1 MSNKGKK
8 YLTGPFRRRVF
19 AAVVAIS
26 MTATLGACASDSSAQ
41 AGEELEVVNV
51 GLIPNLAL
59 YLPMWVAQDK
69 GFFEEEGVELKT
81 TTVRGGGS
89 ETLAALTG
97 GSFDMTDLSFQAVAT
112 ANEKGLPLKFV
123 AGNYT
128 SMPYSILIR
137 NGQDDIKQ
145 GTGFPEVIHS
155 LRGKKIGVTSI
166 GSSSYL
172 TLKHLLAEAGMNEGD
187 VEIIQAG
194 TQMAPQMV
202 SDQLDA
208 AMANEPDTTMLS
220 ETMDAGYIGLDLR
233 DEAVMKQ
240 ADLEG
245 FIYDGWVAKA
255 EVADEE
261 RIKNAATAMKRGIE
275 LVKDESTDQG
285 YLVDLTKKNLDLDA
299 DDEVIAKMIANM
311 RSGYNIDIPEE
322 KVSKAFELYGLTVQP
337 YQDIVSGVAA
347 EPNPK

>member
-1 MSNKGKK
+1 MSTKGNK
-8 YLTGPFRRRVF
+8 YLTGTLRRRVF
-19 AAVVAIS
+19 AAVVALG
-26 MTATLGACASDSSAQ
+26 MTATLGACGSDSSAQ
-41 AGEELEVVNV
+41 AGEDLEVVNV

-69 GFFEEEGVELKT
+69 GFFEEEGVEIKT

-128 SMPYSILIR
+128 SMPYALLIR
-137 NGQDDIKQ
+137 NGQDDVKRD
-145 GTGFPEVIHS
+145 TGFPEVLHS
-155 LRGKKIGVTSI
+155 MRGKKIGVTSI

-172 TLKHLLAEAGMNEGD
+172 TLLHLLKEAGMSEKD

-194 TQMAPQMV
+194 SQMAPQMV
-202 SDQLDA
+202 SDQIDA
-208 AMANEPDTTMLS
+208 AFTFEPDTTMLTGS
-220 ETMDAGYIGLDLR
+220 MDAAYIGLDLR

-240 ADLEG
+240 TDLEG

-255 EVADEE
+255 DVADEE
-261 RIKNAATAMKRGIE
+261 RIQDASRGMKRGIE
-275 LVKDESTDQG
+275 LVKDEATDQD
-285 YLVDLTKKNLDLDA
+285 YLVDLTKKNLDINA
-299 DDEVIAKMIANM
+299 DDEAIAKMIANM
-311 RSGYNIDIPEE
+311 RAGYNIDIPEE
-322 KVSKAFELYGLTVQP
+322 KVAKAFELYGLKEQP

-347 EPNPK
+347 EPNSK